1 MCVHNEQKY
10 IYDTIKSIL
19 NQTFKDSELIIVND
33 GSQDNSMQIIKS
45 FNDDRIKII
54 NNNKNKGLTKS
65 LNIGLKSCKGEYTA
79 RIDGNDLM
87 DTNRLEK
94 QFNYLNNHKEIAVL
108 GSYFICINGDG
119 DKVDKLDW
127 PVGIDANIYRLLY
140 AENPVGHPGVMIKTD
155 ILLTVGGYREEFYY
169 SQDIDL
175 WLRIYSK
182 GYLIDNLPE
191 YLTLYRMTNESIS
204 NKKRLNQIEYHKL
217 AFIEFY
223 KNITGKSISEIKLD
237 KYLSQILLREKNI
250 TSKDIFDIFIIFYY
264 LHSKLIKIL
273 NRPMNAEYYYNK
285 LGDNFKLN
293 KFISFKLL
301 KYFIIKFP
309 KVINIILY

>member
-1 MCVHNEQKY
+1 LPVKNKLPKVSILMCVHNEQKY

-19 NQTFKDSELIIVND
+19 NQTFKDFELIIVND

-119 DKVDKLDW
+119 DKVDK
-127 PVGIDANIYRLLY
+127 
-140 AENPVGHPGVMIKTD
+140 
-155 ILLTVGGYREEFYY
+155 
-169 SQDIDL
+169 
-175 WLRIYSK
+175 
-182 GYLIDNLPE
+182 
-191 YLTLYRMTNESIS
+191 
-204 NKKRLNQIEYHKL
+204 
-217 AFIEFY
+217 
-223 KNITGKSISEIKLD
+223 
-237 KYLSQILLREKNI
+237 
-250 TSKDIFDIFIIFYY
+250 
-264 LHSKLIKIL
+264 
-273 NRPMNAEYYYNK
+273 
-285 LGDNFKLN
+285 
-293 KFISFKLL
+293 
-301 KYFIIKFP
+301 
-309 KVINIILY
+309 